1 VAEAEIP
8 PSHETQSRAPQG
20 ASAEI
25 YLLDEQVGF
34 LLRQASQ
41 RHTAIFAARMVE
53 DLTPTQW
60 AALARL
66 NERGPCSQNRLGRL
80 TAMDAATIKG
90 VVDRL
95 VARGLAEAHS
105 DPQDSRRLT
114 IALTAA
120 GRELI
125 EQATAAA
132 QGITEETLA
141 PLSAGERRTI
151 VRLLGK
157 LK

>member
-1 VAEAEIP
+1 VVETQIP
-8 PSHETQSRAPQG
+8 PSDETPSPTSGVAG
-20 ASAEI
+20 ANV

-41 RHTAIFAARMVE
+41 RHTAIFAGRMID

-66 NERGPCSQNRLGRL
+66 KERGPCSQNLLGRL

-95 VARGLAEAHS
+95 VSRGLAETHS

-114 IALTAA
+114 IALTQA
-120 GRELI
+120 GGDLVGR
-125 EQATAAA
+125 ATPAA
-132 QGITEETLA
+132 QEITQTTLA
-141 PLSAGERRTI
+141 PLSASERRTI

>member
-1 VAEAEIP
+1 VTEAQIP
-8 PSHETQSRAPQG
+8 PSNATPSPVRAG
-20 ASAEI
+20 AGANV
-25 YLLDEQVGF
+25 YRLDEQVGF

-41 RHTAIFAARMVE
+41 RHTALFAARMVE

-66 NERGPCSQNRLGRL
+66 NERGPCSQNLLGRL

-95 VARGLAEAHS
+95 VVRGLAETHS

-114 IALTAA
+114 IALTEA
-120 GRELI
+120 GRELV
-125 EQATAAA
+125 ERATPAA